1 MSKKHPEHER
11 NHGRNTFA
19 EEADSSDDTL
29 KEDFSSW
36 ESDDDTDN
44 RDSGSTFEQNRARAR
59 ASLEKRRKNREWK
72 IRARKKRRRQIIL
85 KSLLAILLAV
95 AAIAGILTI
104 RRQAKNADQQVSRL
118 AQAAVSSNNVETGS
132 ISASEAIT
140 SGSAAPEESQAAVT
154 VTPEPVNQVSLVAC
168 GDNLIHQRLYE
179 QAAARSADGTYDFG
193 YLYQGVS
200 PFIKEHDAAWIDV
213 ETLINDV
220 YEPSGYP
227 VFSTPGADG
236 QSLIDA
242 GFNVFS
248 LSNNHVYDYLG
259 DGIQATLDF
268 WNTKKDQGIITTGLW
283 TPGDYSNIPILEKNG
298 YKIAFLTYTEVT
310 NNDEP
315 ADTPERVIYMSE
327 TDTIQQQIA
336 QARQSADAVVVS
348 CHWGV
353 EDSHD
358 VTDEQRAAAQNIADW
373 GADVII
379 GDHPHVI
386 QDGQWI
392 QASDGRQVFCVY
404 SLGNLVS
411 TQEQP
416 DELIGVMLDCTLS
429 FTDNGNGTKT
439 CTIQNPRLIP
449 TVTDYGEGG
458 TNSHTVL
465 FSDYTEEQAD
475 AHGIR
480 ETNPGFSLEY
490 IKGVLETNISGDF
503 LYLDNPLKA
512 AGAEGN

>member
-140 SGSAAPEESQAAVT
+140 SGSAAPEEPQAAVT

-168 GDNLIHQRLYE
+168 GDNLIHERLYE
-179 QAAARSADGTYDFG
+179 QAAARSADGTYNFG

-268 WNTKKDQGIITTGLW
+268 WNTKRDQGIITTGLW

-480 ETNPGFSLEY
+480 ENNPEFSLEY